1 MDIIFQHFHH
11 DFHVFFDGCRLQLQ
25 IRLGGAVQRE
35 ERKARAPQEG
45 AERCLGPQATPGRE
59 TSGGYWGGE
68 VVEFLKFFPIPYDV

>member
-1 MDIIFQHFHH
+1 MISM
-11 DFHVFFDGCRLQLQ
+11 FFLDGCRLQLQ

-45 AERCLGPQATPGRE
+45 AERCLGPQATRGRE

-68 VVEFLKFFPIPYDV
+68 VVEFLKFFPIRNDV